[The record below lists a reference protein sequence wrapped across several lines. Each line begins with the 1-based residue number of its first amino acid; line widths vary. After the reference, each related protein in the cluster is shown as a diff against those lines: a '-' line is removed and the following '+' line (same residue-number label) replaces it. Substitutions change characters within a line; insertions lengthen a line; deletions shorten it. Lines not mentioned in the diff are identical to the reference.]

1 MAVAFLLSMS
11 LKIASV
17 VWIKEVSVECHF
29 LFPFCLVES
38 LFFSTKYGISLFRA
52 TLSHIF
58 DKIGNSEIDLL
69 LFACSWSPS
78 LGIGDTSAIFQTLG
92 KVSQSKSNGI
102 LSIPGALF
110 EGPCF
115 LTVTK

>member
-78 LGIGDTSAIFQTLG
+78 LGIGDTSAICFVEIFKLF
-92 KVSQSKSNGI
+92 SRDQS
-102 LSIPGALF
+102 
-110 EGPCF
+110 
-115 LTVTK
+115 